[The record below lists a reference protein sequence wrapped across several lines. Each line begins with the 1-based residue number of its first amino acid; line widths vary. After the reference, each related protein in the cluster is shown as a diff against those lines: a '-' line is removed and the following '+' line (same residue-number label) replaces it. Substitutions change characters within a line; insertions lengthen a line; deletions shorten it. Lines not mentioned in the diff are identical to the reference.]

1 MISRLWHF
9 WPWLIL
15 IATGTVWGLSFSL
28 TKLATNT
35 GAEVL
40 GIAFWQTLLSGVF
53 LLIYA
58 LIRNGSLGI
67 RRHHFGLILVI
78 ALSGV
83 LLPGIIFYS
92 ASRYVQPGILSI
104 ADTLVPMLTY
114 GMALLIRLE
123 KVSYIK
129 LSGLLAGAIGILL
142 LVLPESSLP
151 NERAVFWVLM
161 SCFGA
166 ASYAFE
172 NLIIDRYHP
181 EDLGPIRIS
190 VGMNLV
196 AALILLPLAIYFE
209 HLFIPHFPPGQLEWS
224 ILGIAMISAVAYSS
238 FVFLIVSAGPVFASQ
253 VGYMVTLSGVFW
265 GIIIFD
271 DRYSASVWL
280 ALMVMLVG
288 LTLVR
293 PRRNKTPVTPSLPS
307 GVKPFLPKHGHHRQN
322 MQLDSD

>member
-166 ASYAFE
+166 ASYALE

-307 GVKPFLPKHGHHRQN
+307 GVKPFLPKQGHHRQN
-322 MQLDSD
+322 KQLDSD

>member
-1 MISRLWHF
+1 MMARIWHF
-9 WPWLIL
+9 WPWFIL
-15 IATGTVWGLSFSL
+15 ITTGTVWGLSFSL

-35 GAEVL
+35 GAAVL
-40 GIAFWQTLLSGVF
+40 GIAFWQTFLSGVF

-58 LIRNGSLGI
+58 YIRNGSLGI
-67 RRHHFGLILVI
+67 RRHHLRLVLAI

-83 LLPGIIFYS
+83 LLPGVIFYS

-114 GMALLIRLE
+114 GLALLIRLE
-123 KVSYIK
+123 KVSYFK
-129 LSGLLAGAIGILL
+129 LCGLVAGAIGILL

-151 NERAVFWVLM
+151 NDRAVFWVLM
-161 SCFGA
+161 SCLGA

-172 NLIIDRYHP
+172 NIIIDRYQP

-190 VGMNLV
+190 VGMNLM
-196 AALILLPLAIYFE
+196 AALILLPLAIYFD

-224 ILGIAMISAVAYSS
+224 IIGIAIISAVAYSS

-271 DRYSASVWL
+271 DSYSASVWL
-280 ALMVMLVG
+280 ALLVMLAG
-288 LTLVR
+288 LALVT
-293 PRRNKTPVTPSLPS
+293 PRRDKIPVPPSLPS
-307 GVKPFLPKHGHHRQN
+307 GVKPFLPEQKSDHDNRKI
-322 MQLDSD
+322 DSD

>member
-104 ADTLVPMLTY
+104 ADTLVPMMTY

-196 AALILLPLAIYFE
+196 AALILLPMAIYFE

-307 GVKPFLPKHGHHRQN
+307 GVKPFLPKHGHHRHN
-322 MQLDSD
+322 KQLDSD